1 MDLSY
6 GEEYEE
12 FRRDVRAF
20 LAENWPPKGKEGELS
35 RQEQADRF
43 RDKAVDAGYLA
54 RSVPRKYGGSEQEAD
69 AGKASV
75 IGEEFRRARA
85 PGDPVGLGVGLLVPT
100 LLERGEEWQKEKFV
114 RPTIRGHIRWCQGY
128 SEPGSGSD
136 LASLQTR
143 GELVGDEWVIN
154 GQKIWTS
161 GAQVADYCFCL
172 VRTEPDQ
179 PKHAGISYVLI
190 DMHQPGVEVRPLKQ
204 MTGNSGFNQV
214 FFTDA
219 KTPKDWIVGKRGE
232 GWLVSRTTLKHER
245 SGLLNVGQATGQL
258 PALVKLAR
266 STRRN
271 GRPAIEDPEIR
282 QKLVE
287 IEGYMK
293 ANEYTLYYRATKN
306 LKGQDPGRIQLMAKL
321 IRTEIGQEVA
331 KLAMELIGDEGLL
344 AGTGGEMFG
353 VAAPNDNRGWV
364 TSYMGS
370 LGGAIAAGS
379 SNIQRNIIGE
389 RGLGLPRD
397 WAAERSK

>member
-6 GEEYEE
+6 GEGYEE
-12 FRRDVRAF
+12 FRAEVKAF
-20 LAENWPPKGKEGELS
+20 LAQNWPPKAEDAELS
-35 RQEQADRF
+35 REEQADRF

-54 RSVPRKYGGSEQEAD
+54 RSVPRKYGGSEQAAD
-69 AGKASV
+69 AVKASV
-75 IGEEFRRARA
+75 ISQEFRRARA

-136 LASLQTR
+136 LASLQTK

-161 GAQVADYCFCL
+161 GAQIADYCFCL

-179 PKHAGISYVLI
+179 PKHAGISYLLI

-204 MTGNSGFNQV
+204 MTGNSGFNEV

-219 KTPKDWIVGKRGE
+219 KTPKDWIVGERGE

-258 PALVKLAR
+258 PALVKLAQ
-266 STRRN
+266 STVRN

-282 QKLVE
+282 QKLAE

-293 ANEYTLYYRATKN
+293 ANEYSLFYRATKN
-306 LKGQDPGRIQLMAKL
+306 IKGQEPGRIQLMAKL

-331 KLAMELIGDEGLL
+331 KLAMELIGDDGLL

-353 VAAPNDNRGWV
+353 AEARNDNRGWV

-397 WAAERSK
+397 WAA

>member
-12 FRRDVRAF
+12 FRREVKAF
-20 LAENWPPKGKEGELS
+20 LADNWPPRGEESELS
-35 RQEQADRF
+35 REEQTDRF
-43 RDKAVDAGYLA
+43 RDRAVGAGYLA
-54 RSVPRKYGGSEQEAD
+54 RSVPKKYGGSEQEAD
-69 AGKASV
+69 AVKGSV
-75 IGEEFRRARA
+75 ISEEFRRARA

-100 LLERGEEWQKEKFV
+100 LLERGEEWQKEKFI

-161 GAQVADYCFCL
+161 GAQLADYCFCL

-179 PKHAGISYVLI
+179 PKHAGISYLLI

-204 MTGNSGFNQV
+204 MTGNSGFNEV

-219 KTPKDWIVGKRGE
+219 KTPKDWIVGERGE

-266 STRRN
+266 STKRN

-282 QKLVE
+282 QKLAE

-293 ANEYTLYYRATKN
+293 ANEHSLYYRATRS

-331 KLAMELIGDEGLL
+331 KLAMELIGDDGLL

-353 VAAPNDNRGWV
+353 IEAPNDNRGWV

-397 WAAERSK
+397 RAAQRSK